1 MGAKDVYN
9 VSFVGGKLHILRGT
23 FEMRREIKHKFVPL
37 KRMRPCFH
45 YSRVYSGPYNG
56 YIPLYIRHDPG
67 TNIALSYCFEE
78 LCARSTAEK
87 PHGTFFSVVTRKI
100 GELNVIMA
108 GEVDCSLSMHYD
120 QSIVDS
126 SLTPHS
132 SKTWSPAWRTI

>member
-45 YSRVYSGPYNG
+45 YSRVYSGPYYG

-78 LCARSTAEK
+78 LCTGSTVQE
-87 PHGTFFSVVTRKI
+87 PHGTFFSIVSRKI
-100 GELNVIMA
+100 GGLNIIMA
-108 GEVDCSLSMHYD
+108 GEIDCSTSMYFD
-120 QSIVDS
+120 LLASSSPLTSIPS
-126 SLTPHS
+126 RYGAQAGELP
-132 SKTWSPAWRTI
+132 